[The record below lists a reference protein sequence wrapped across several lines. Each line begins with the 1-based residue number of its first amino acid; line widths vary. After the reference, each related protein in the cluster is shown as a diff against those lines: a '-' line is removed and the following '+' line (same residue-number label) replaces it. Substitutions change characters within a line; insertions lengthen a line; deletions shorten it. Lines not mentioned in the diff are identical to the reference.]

1 LIGEPLEKLFPW
13 DSRSDDTNIDG
24 LRRKC
29 PVRDTETYFVTKNG
43 VSIPVLFSATECREI
58 EGTLIGYVLAS
69 KDITDLK
76 NAENRLLQL
85 AQHDPLTNLPNRL
98 LFNNR
103 FSQAISR
110 AQRGNM
116 FVALLIIDLDRFKEV
131 NDVFGHTAG
140 DLLLIEIAKRFVAS
154 VRESDT
160 VARLGG
166 DEFIILL
173 NDLTNIND
181 YEIVVQK
188 ILENIARP
196 YMVNADEIN
205 ITASIGISIFP
216 INGNNVENLMK
227 NADLAMYSAKNQGRN
242 LYKLFSPSMSTS
254 ISEKMDLEKS
264 LRKVLANNELLLFY
278 QPVIDIST
286 GMIISVEALIRWKH
300 PDSGV
305 ILPARFMLLAEESG
319 LIITIGEWVLRTAC
333 AQAVTW
339 QKSGYPPIRISV
351 NLSEKQF
358 RQKNLI
364 DNILGILDETGL
376 DPKYLLLEIT
386 ESTAI
391 HDMVNTIDTLK
402 KLYDRGIMIIIDN
415 FGNGYSSLV
424 YLRKLPIYAIKID
437 RYFIR
442 NIDSDPECAAIVAGI
457 IAMAHNINLMV
468 IAEGIET
475 AEQLECLRS
484 LKWEFVGSPV
494 CDGVQGY
501 LFNLPVPGDMIE
513 KLFEKQN
520 NGEMIY
526 RGNV

>member
-1 LIGEPLEKLFPW
+1 LAFRINP
-13 DSRSDDTNIDG
+13 SG
-24 LRRKC
+24 LTR
-29 PVRDTETYFVTKNG
+29 
-43 VSIPVLFSATECREI
+43 IIECRDI
-58 EGTLIGYVLAS
+58 EGIPIGYVLSS

-76 NAENRLLQL
+76 DAENRLVQL

-103 FSQAISR
+103 FGQAITR
-110 AQRGNM
+110 AQRGNL

-131 NDVFGHTAG
+131 NDVFGHEAG

-154 VRESDT
+154 VRERDT

-196 YMVNADEIN
+196 YIVNMDEIN

-227 NADLAMYSAKNQGRN
+227 NADIAMYSAKNQGRN

-254 ISEKMDLEKS
+254 INEKMVLEKS

-278 QPVIDIST
+278 QLVIDIST
-286 GMIISVEALIRWKH
+286 GVIIGVEALIRWEH
-300 PDSGV
+300 PDYGV
-305 ILPARFMLLAEESG
+305 ILPAKFMLLAEESG
-319 LIITIGEWVLRTAC
+319 IIIPMGEWVLRTAC
-333 AQAVTW
+333 TQAVTW

-358 RQKNLI
+358 RQKNLT
-364 DNILGILDETGL
+364 DNIFGILDETGL
-376 DPKYLLLEIT
+376 DPKYLLLEIA

-391 HDMVNTIDTLK
+391 FSSIFCTTI
-402 KLYDRGIMIIIDN
+402 
-415 FGNGYSSLV
+415 S
-424 YLRKLPIYAIKID
+424 
-437 RYFIR
+437 
-442 NIDSDPECAAIVAGI
+442 
-457 IAMAHNINLMV
+457 
-468 IAEGIET
+468 
-475 AEQLECLRS
+475 
-484 LKWEFVGSPV
+484 
-494 CDGVQGY
+494 
-501 LFNLPVPGDMIE
+501 
-513 KLFEKQN
+513 
-520 NGEMIY
+520 
-526 RGNV
+526 